1 MNFEGGS
8 PGISVEAVLASAPI
22 EYIRSL
28 LGERTVSL
36 LDLIEGG
43 TASHERLRAVAS
55 SALEFDDLLAEP
67 SWREKFL
74 SQLPEPKVRELRH
87 RLGLDDDE
95 EGLGDV
101 AWTRAQLRELLS
113 FLGLLVERVAEEQS
127 PGRLEVAPSYG
138 LFPHQRRAVGRV
150 MPLLYDNERRVVLH
164 LPTGVGKTRTAMYLI
179 AKHLR
184 EQEPTVVAWLA
195 HGNEL
200 LEQASEEFERA
211 WAAHGDRPVSL
222 VRAWGSRPVDISDL
236 RDGLVVFGLEKAT
249 AASRRQ
255 RGFLDDLALVATLTV
270 FDEAHQSIAATYRR
284 IVDALTLRPD
294 AGLLGLTATPGRTWA
309 DIGSDEELADFY
321 GRNKVMLEIEGHT
334 NPVTA
339 LIEQGYLARPTFRTV
354 ATKPGVEL
362 SLADEAEVAKEFD
375 LPDELVRALSE
386 DAQWNL
392 KVVQTV
398 LELVDR
404 HRRVLVFAATVAHC
418 RLLAAVI
425 SSVGIDCDFVA
436 ATTPARRREAVIRRF
451 KGPGSRPMVLCNFG
465 VLTTGFD
472 APGAGAAV
480 IARPTQSLVLFS
492 QMVGRVIRG
501 PLAGGTE
508 SCEVVTV
515 IDPELPGFGN
525 IASAFE
531 NWEDV
536 WEAE

>member
-1 MNFEGGS
+1 MSFEGGS

-22 EYIRSL
+22 EYARSL
-28 LGERTVSL
+28 LGERTVGL

-43 TASHERLRAVAS
+43 TASHERLRAVAA
-55 SALEFDDLLAEP
+55 SAVEFAELLAEP
-67 SWREKFL
+67 SRRDNFL
-74 SQLPEPKVRELRH
+74 AHLPETKVGELRR
-87 RLGLDDDE
+87 RLGRDDGK
-95 EGLGDV
+95 GLEDV
-101 AWTRAQLRELLS
+101 TWTPTQSRELLG
-113 FLGLLVERVAEEQS
+113 FLGLLVERVPEETS
-127 PGRLEVAPSYG
+127 PDRLEVAPSYG
-138 LFPHQRRAVGRV
+138 LFPHQRRAIERV
-150 MPLLYDNERRVVLH
+150 IPLLYDNEHRVVLH

-184 EQEPTVVAWLA
+184 EREPTVVAWLA
-195 HGNEL
+195 HGSEL

-211 WAAHGDRPVSL
+211 WAAHGDRPVTL
-222 VRAWGSRPVDISDL
+222 VRAWGSRPVDLAEL
-236 RDGLVVFGLEKAT
+236 RDGLVVFGLEKAS
-249 AASRRQ
+249 AARRRQ
-255 RGFLDDLALVATLTV
+255 RGFLDRLALIATLTV

-309 DIGSDEELADFY
+309 DIGSDEELANFY
-321 GRNKVMLEIEGHT
+321 GRNKVTLEIEGHT

-362 SLADEAEVAKEFD
+362 SAADEAEVANEFD
-375 LPDELVRALSE
+375 LPDEVVRALSD

-398 LELVDR
+398 LDLVDR
-404 HRRVLVFAATVAHC
+404 HRRVLVFAASVAHC

-425 SSVGIDCDFVA
+425 SSVGVDCEFVA
-436 ATTPARRREAVIRRF
+436 VTTPTRRRETVIRRF
-451 KGPGSRPMVLCNFG
+451 KGPGVRPMVLCNFG
-465 VLTTGFD
+465 VLTAGFD
-472 APGAGAAV
+472 APAASAAV
-480 IARPTQSLVLFS
+480 IARPTRSLVLFS

-501 PLAGGTE
+501 PLAGGTD

-515 IDPELPGFGN
+515 VDPELPGFGN

-536 WEAE
+536 WEVR